1 MDVSVLV
8 SVAETISPL
17 RSKVVSVEIS
27 STLERF
33 GSCNVAASSIS
44 NFLSLIFVP
53 VALPIASR
61 FVVVILPM
69 GS

>member
-1 MDVSVLV
+1 MV

-33 GSCNVAASSIS
+33 GSCSVAASSIS
-44 NFLSLIFVP
+44 SFFSVTFDP

-61 FVVVILPM
+61 LVIVILPM